1 VSLLEGELAA
11 DLPELGRLGRAA
23 PSASTIRVAVN
34 ADSLGSW
41 FMPAAA
47 VFAGSSGALLDIVLE
62 DEEHTAGRLR
72 SGEVLAAVTTYGDP
86 VQGCRTLRLGTMTYV
101 ATASPAFIER
111 WLADGVTP
119 EALARAPYLRF
130 DRRDELQARWARD
143 VFAVDLEGL
152 VHWIPATQGF
162 VDGTVAGLGWA
173 MNPVL
178 LVQDHLQA
186 GRLTDLVPGAR
197 LGVTL
202 HWQCARLGGR
212 LLDGLTRAVTDV
224 ARLQLSG

>member
-1 VSLLEGELAA
+1 
-11 DLPELGRLGRAA
+11 
-23 PSASTIRVAVN
+23 
-34 ADSLGSW
+34 
-41 FMPAAA
+41 MPAAA

>member
-1 VSLLEGELAA
+1 MSLLKGELAG
-11 DLPELGRLGRAA
+11 DLPELARLGTAA
-23 PSASTIRVAVN
+23 PTIRVAVN
-34 ADSLGSW
+34 ADSFGSW

-47 VFAGSSGALLDIVLE
+47 TFASSSGALLDITLDDE
-62 DEEHTAGRLR
+62 DHTADRLR
-72 SGEVLAAVTTYGDP
+72 SGEVLATITTYGDP
-86 VQGCRTLRLGTMTYV
+86 VQGCRTVRLDTMTYV
-101 ATASPAFIER
+101 AKASPAFIEH
-111 WLADGVTP
+111 WFADGVTP

-130 DRRDELQARWARD
+130 DRRDELQARWARSAFS
-143 VFAVDLEGL
+143 VELKGP

-178 LVQDHLQA
+178 LVHEHLQA
-186 GRLTDLVPGAR
+186 KRLTELVPGAT

-224 ARLQLSG
+224 ARLQLIG